1 MELKSRMVV
10 HCDTEEK
17 AKVFIKECYKQ
28 GFTWW
33 GNKNTDEDTFWYIYK
48 QDTVYFLDDGDIT
61 YSDLYYYYE
70 IRTDNFKLYEYDDLV
85 EEIKPLNEQVIDL
98 VDELYKNLQ
107 YEMCLNDCPYE
118 HLCDQMLDELN
129 ISICDVLSDMINVN
143 RQHDKKKES
152 KIEPIGQTGAIF
164 TLGQYNKKEKHK

>member
-17 AKVFIKECYKQ
+17 AKTFIKECYKQ

-33 GNKNTDEDTFWYIYK
+33 GNRYTYENTSWYDYE
-48 QDTVYFLDDGDIT
+48 QDTVYFLNDRYIT
-61 YSDLYYYYE
+61 YGDLDYYE
-70 IRTDNFKLYEYDDLV
+70 TRTHDFKLYEYDDLFKDR
-85 EEIKPLNEQVIDL
+85 KPLGEKLIDL
-98 VDELYKNLQ
+98 VDEVYKTLQ
-107 YEMCLNDCPYE
+107 YRMCSNDSCPYE

-129 ISICDVLSDMINVN
+129 KSLCDVLSDMVNVN

-152 KIEPIGQTGAIF
+152 KMEHIGQTGSIF
-164 TLGQYNKKEKHK
+164 TLKQYNKEDIK

>member
-33 GNKNTDEDTFWYIYK
+33 GDKDTDEDTFWYDYK
-48 QDTVYFLDDGDIT
+48 QDTIYFLNNRYIT
-61 YSDLYYYYE
+61 YSVLDYYYE
-70 IRTDNFKLYEYDDLV
+70 SRTDNFKLYEYDDLV
-85 EEIKPLNEQVIDL
+85 ENGKSLNEKLTDL

-129 ISICDVLSDMINVN
+129 TSICDVLSDMDDVN
-143 RQHDKKKES
+143 KQRNEKES
-152 KIEPIGQTGAIF
+152 KIEYIGQTGSIF
-164 TLGQYNKKEKHK
+164 TLEQYNKEDIK